1 MPPIHPVPLAH
12 ILSDALPRDRTGLD
26 PEPLAELRR
35 SILDHGLR
43 LPVELFP
50 LPNQPRPDGRLYGL
64 ISGYRRLFVFAEL
77 AETDPAFAAIPA
89 LIREGLDAA
98 AAYRA
103 MVEENAVRAPLSPWE
118 TGRAVAVAVAQGFH
132 PCVETAADA
141 LHPGAT
147 RQKRAR
153 LRAVARL
160 FQELDGLLATPERI
174 SENRLMDLSE
184 AWRAGYADAIV
195 AALEATAGGRLRPAS
210 ADRQWAALAPLL
222 DERAEERANPGA
234 RSPCPGRPRRVLEPR
249 PGLVIRRERTA
260 DGWLLRF
267 TGPEA
272 TSPLLD
278 TVLDTV
284 ERLYAPG

>member
-1 MPPIHPVPLAH
+1 MPPIHPVPLSLIDAA
-12 ILSDALPRDRTGLD
+12 ALPRDRTGLD

-50 LPNQPRPDGRLYGL
+50 LPKPRADGRLYGL
-64 ISGYRRLFVFAEL
+64 ISGYRRFFVFDEL
-77 AETDPAFAAIPA
+77 AADDPAFAAIPA
-89 LIREGLDAA
+89 LVREGLDAA

-118 TGRAVAVAVAQGFH
+118 TGRAIAIAVAQGFH
-132 PCVETAADA
+132 PCIETATDA
-141 LHPGAT
+141 LHPGAA

-160 FQELDGLLATPERI
+160 FQELDGLLATPERLN
-174 SENRLMDLSE
+174 EKRLMDLSE
-184 AWRAGYADAIV
+184 AWRDGYADAIL
-195 AALEATAGGRLRPAS
+195 AALEVTEGDRLSPAS
-210 ADRQWAALAPLL
+210 AERQWAALAPLL
-222 DERAEERANPGA
+222 AERAEDRAHPGA
-234 RSPCPGRPRRVLEPR
+234 GPAAPGRPRRTLRPR
-249 PGLVIRRERTA
+249 PGLLIRRERTK
-260 DGWLLRF
+260 DGWLLHFSGRDA
-267 TGPEA
+267 TG
-272 TSPLLD
+272 PLLD